1 MMDEDDI
8 ELILREIDTSIHGK
22 SQKKPT
28 TTITS
33 NAFNKHDTSSIQ
45 TLSNASSEQQRPSH
59 KQSHPI
65 SRNEVKSSSR
75 RREKDSLAASVDSL
89 LDGLDLLDL
98 DSRRNSKSNDLS
110 DILQLRVENESKK
123 ACEATVQVP
132 RQKHKCFSVR
142 LSNGA
147 PDAKACSSIRCVACD
162 FPVIAFC
169 KRDDT
174 KTVTSR
180 HGGVEWSS
188 DVDYLFFR
196 NYYPDPQRLQ
206 TKLLPTN
213 DASQGYCCQ
222 CDWLSVRQ
230 QWVELGGS
238 DARLGKLGRKWVC
251 AGH

>member
-28 TTITS
+28 TTTTTS
-33 NAFNKHDTSSIQ
+33 NAFNKHDTSSTQ
-45 TLSNASSEQQRPSH
+45 TLCNASSEQQRPSH
-59 KQSHPI
+59 KQTHPI
-65 SRNEVKSSSR
+65 SRNDVKSSSR

-98 DSRRNSKSNDLS
+98 DSRRNVKSNDLS

-123 ACEATVQVP
+123 AC
-132 RQKHKCFSVR
+132 FSVR

-147 PDAKACSSIRCVACD
+147 TDAKACSSIRCVACD

-169 KRDDT
+169 KRDDAT
-174 KTVTSR
+174 PGASR
-180 HGGVEWSS
+180 HGGVEWAS
-188 DVDYLFFR
+188 DADYLFFR

-206 TKLLPTN
+206 TKLHPT
-213 DASQGYCCQ
+213 S
-222 CDWLSVRQ
+222 
-230 QWVELGGS
+230 
-238 DARLGKLGRKWVC
+238 
-251 AGH
+251 